1 MFSDNISFLTQQFPT
16 NGELVWIGV
25 RPARKQTMISVKE
38 ISLDIQNG
46 LEGDHYSGRSSKRQ
60 VTLFQW
66 EHLTVLESFIGKVI
80 TPELLRRN
88 LVIRGINLDALKNRT
103 FQIGTAVFKTTGLCH
118 PCSRMET
125 ELGQG
130 AYNAMRNH
138 GGITTKIVHSGAIK
152 IGDALTVLRLDD

>member
-25 RPARKQTMISVKE
+25 RPARKQAMISVKE
-38 ISLDIQNG
+38 ISLDIENG
-46 LEGDHYSGRSSKRQ
+46 LEGDHYSGRSCKRQ
-60 VTLFQW
+60 VTIFQW
-66 EHLTVLESFIGKVI
+66 EHLAVLESFTGKII
-80 TPELLRRN
+80 TPDLIRRN
-88 LVIRGINLDALKNRT
+88 LVIRGINLYALKKLT

-125 ELGQG
+125 ELGKG

-138 GGITTKIVHSGAIK
+138 GGITTQIIRSGLIK
-152 IGDALTVLRLDD
+152 TGDELTVQKEGD